1 MRLNRILMSV
11 ILCTSIATECFASVM
26 GDKLWASR
34 TDFGAG
40 ANMYTTTYK
49 NGSTNQQEFYVEYL
63 PNPESVPVVLNG
75 EQIYGKRTIL
85 QAAKYYDD
93 LNYRPLIGIN
103 ADYFSLKTG
112 IPMGHTISGGK
123 LLTKDDTG
131 QNAVGFRADGTGF
144 ISWLQIETKLIR
156 ENESEMTLECINKWC
171 FEGAT
176 IAYFL
181 SDEFGKETKTP
192 GQFKYV
198 IFSKTD
204 GEIKIGE
211 EAEFIV
217 EEKFD
222 ADINIG
228 IPEDKYV
235 LVMDRNAGNP
245 EQLAFMDS
253 LQVGE
258 KIKMT
263 NEAVYDSEL
272 WESAENG
279 LGSIGGR
286 LIENGTVYTEFEAGT
301 APRTA
306 VGITEDGVLIFYV
319 VDGRQSGYSTGL
331 SLKNLAQ
338 RMSELGCVDAINLD
352 GGGSTAIAGVYP
364 GSSTFDVINSPSD
377 GTLRSCANYIF
388 LQDMREPT
396 GVAKTIVLEN
406 KQNQHYLTGTSAEVK
421 VESVWDSANY
431 KMEIPQIGYEVING
445 DGTESEISG
454 NKVTLLG
461 NGTTAVEI
469 TAAEASTQLNMNVYD
484 FPDEIKTYDES
495 GKEISFIKLEV
506 GDNYSKKLNS
516 TAYKGQ
522 NKLIADS
529 SCFEYTVEG
538 EIGEFNGSKF
548 IANTGKETSGKI
560 IVKAGQAEKIINVE
574 ITDDNH
580 FDDMRSHWAKDA
592 VNTLYKK
599 GIVSGVNNAGK
610 WHYNPDN
617 VMTRIEFSSLICKYL
632 EININEFD
640 DVKLQY
646 KDKAELKEWM
656 IPYAKAMTELGIING
671 IDGKFKPNEPLTR
684 AQAVTIIGRTLPEEE
699 DVLEIEAN
707 DINDIPDWAY
717 LHFEKLITYDIIHGY
732 EDNTLRPNKNVTRA
746 EAAAIIYNMIKN

>member
-40 ANMYTTTYK
+40 ANMYTTAYK

-469 TAAEASTQLNMNVYD
+469 TAAEASTQLNINVYD

-506 GDNYSKKLNS
+506 GDNYSNKLNS

-646 KDKAELKEWM
+646 KDKAELKDWM

-717 LHFEKLITYDIIHGY
+717 SHFEKLITYDIIHGY

>member
-40 ANMYTTTYK
+40 ANMYTTAYK

-319 VDGRQSGYSTGL
+319 VDGRQSGYSAGL

-469 TAAEASTQLNMNVYD
+469 TAAEASTQLNINVYD

-646 KDKAELKEWM
+646 MDKAELKDWM

-717 LHFEKLITYDIIHGY
+717 SHFEKLITYDIIHGY